1 MTIQKLWEIIH
12 AIRDI
17 DGSAEVSFVS
27 ESYVLDDDIKKIK
40 ETNYATNETSRVEN
54 VSIDF
59 RKSGNRITIKTT

>member
-17 DGSAEVSFVS
+17 DASAEVSFVS
-27 ESYVLDDDIKKIK
+27 ESYVLDADIKKIK
-40 ETNYATNETSRVEN
+40 ETNYATNETSKVEN

>member
-17 DGSAEVSFVS
+17 DSSAEVSFVS
-27 ESYVLDDDIKKIK
+27 ESYVLDADIKKIK
-40 ETNYATNETSRVEN
+40 ETNYATSETSKVEN